1 MAIEIH
7 TFSQIN
13 KTKSMQS
20 ETYINRIVAKNFF
33 KYNPQKQNASAK
45 RKIAMCI
52 VSLFIGAIN
61 GLFGAGGGMLAVPCL
76 TYVWG
81 LDEKSAHATAIAVI
95 LPLCLVSSVVYAL
108 KGNYEPSVI
117 LPTVIGVTIGGIV
130 GALLLKKMSANA
142 VSFLFYALMTFA
154 GFKMIFD

>member
-45 RKIAMCI
+45 RKIAMCL

-81 LDEKSAHATAIAVI
+81 LDEKSAHATAISVI

>member
-1 MAIEIH
+1 
-7 TFSQIN
+7 
-13 KTKSMQS
+13 MQS
-20 ETYINRIVAKNFF
+20 ETYVNRIVAKNFF
-33 KYNPQKQNASAK
+33 KYNPWGQNASAK

-95 LPLCLVSSVVYAL
+95 LPLCLNTEIFKSDIFVLTLIYLIYISLVYAL
-108 KGNYEPSVI
+108 LSILIGIVLYYLVYPFLNGIIENLGRNKQLAVLSVTIALTVVSVI
-117 LPTVIGVTIGGIV
+117 LILRG
-130 GALLLKKMSANA
+130 
-142 VSFLFYALMTFA
+142 
-154 GFKMIFD
+154 

>member
-45 RKIAMCI
+45 RKIAMCF

>member
-1 MAIEIH
+1 
-7 TFSQIN
+7 
-13 KTKSMQS
+13 MQS
-20 ETYINRIVAKNFF
+20 ETYVNRIVAKNFF
-33 KYNPQKQNASAK
+33 KYNPWGQNVSAK

-76 TYVWG
+76 THVWG

-95 LPLCLVSSVVYAL
+95 LPLCLASSVVYAL

>member
-33 KYNPQKQNASAK
+33 KYNPWGRNASAK
-45 RKIAMCI
+45 RKIAMCL

>member
-20 ETYINRIVAKNFF
+20 ETYTNQIVAKNFF
-33 KYNPQKQNASAK
+33 KYNPSGQTVSAK
-45 RKIAMCI
+45 RKIAMCL

-76 TYVWG
+76 TCVWG

-130 GALLLKKMSANA
+130 GALLLKKMSANT

>member
-13 KTKSMQS
+13 KTKSMQN

-33 KYNPQKQNASAK
+33 KYNPWGQNASAK
-45 RKIAMCI
+45 RKIAMCF

>member
-33 KYNPQKQNASAK
+33 KYNPWGQNASAN
-45 RKIAMCI
+45 RKIAMCF

-154 GFKMIFD
+154 GFKMIF

>member
-33 KYNPQKQNASAK
+33 KYNPWGQNASAK
-45 RKIAMCI
+45 RKIAMCL

-108 KGNYEPSVI
+108 KGNYEQSVI
-117 LPTVIGVTIGGIV
+117 LPIVIGVTIGGIV

>member
-20 ETYINRIVAKNFF
+20 ETYTHQIVAKNFF
-33 KYNPQKQNASAK
+33 KYNPQKQNVSAK
-45 RKIAMCI
+45 RKTAMCL

-95 LPLCLVSSVVYAL
+95 LPLCLVSSVVYAI

>member
-1 MAIEIH
+1 MK
-7 TFSQIN
+7 IN
-13 KTKSMQS
+13 KKGVMT
-20 ETYINRIVAKNFF
+20 A
-33 KYNPQKQNASAK
+33 
-45 RKIAMCI
+45 
-52 VSLFIGAIN
+52 VSGVLIGAVN

-95 LPLCLVSSVVYAL
+95 LPLCLVSSIVYAL

-117 LPTVIGVTIGGIV
+117 LPTVIGVTIGGIA
-130 GALLLKKMSANA
+130 GALLLKKMSAKA
-142 VSFLFYALMTFA
+142 VSFLFYSLMTFA

>member
-33 KYNPQKQNASAK
+33 KYNPPGQNASAK
-45 RKIAMCI
+45 RKIAMCL

-95 LPLCLVSSVVYAL
+95 LPLCFVSSVVYAL
-108 KGNYEPSVI
+108 KGNYEPNVI
-117 LPTVIGVTIGGIV
+117 FPTVIGVTVGGII
-130 GALLLKKMSANA
+130 GAMLLKKMSANA
-142 VSFLFYALMTFA
+142 VSFLFYALMIFA

>member
-33 KYNPQKQNASAK
+33 KYNPPRQNASVK
-45 RKIAMCI
+45 RKIAMCL

-95 LPLCLVSSVVYAL
+95 LPLCLVSSIVYAL

>member
-33 KYNPQKQNASAK
+33 KYNPWGQNASEK

-154 GFKMIFD
+154 GCKMIFD

>member
-33 KYNPQKQNASAK
+33 KYNPWGQNASAN
-45 RKIAMCI
+45 RKIAMCL

>member
-1 MAIEIH
+1 
-7 TFSQIN
+7 
-13 KTKSMQS
+13 
-20 ETYINRIVAKNFF
+20 
-33 KYNPQKQNASAK
+33 
-45 RKIAMCI
+45 
-52 VSLFIGAIN
+52 
-61 GLFGAGGGMLAVPCL
+61 MLAVPCL

-95 LPLCLVSSVVYAL
+95 LPLCLVSSIVYAL

-117 LPTVIGVTIGGIV
+117 LPTVIGVTIGGIM